1 VGDLIVIRGNSG
13 SGKSTVARA
22 LRARWGRGT
31 ALVDQDTLRRQI
43 LREHVDV
50 PDPIAPG
57 LIDLTARYALDHGYR
72 VIVEGILDRRRYGD
86 MLIQLLK
93 DHGGRAFS
101 LVIPWPE
108 TVRRHAT
115 REQADQ
121 FTVDEM
127 RGWWRER
134 DLLGVP
140 REVLISDASTVDE
153 TVAAIEHP
161 R

>member
-1 VGDLIVIRGNSG
+1 VGNLIVIRGNSG

-43 LREHVDV
+43 LREHGDV
-50 PDPIAPG
+50 GSPIAPG
-57 LIDLTARYALDHGYR
+57 LIDVTSRYALDHGYR
-72 VIVEGILDRRRYGD
+72 VILEGILDRPRYGE
-86 MLIQLLK
+86 MLTRLIE
-93 DHGGRAFS
+93 DHGGRAFY
-101 LVIPWPE
+101 LDVDWPE
-108 TVRRHAT
+108 TVRRHAS
-115 REQADQ
+115 RAQAGQ
-121 FTVDEM
+121 FTVDQM

-140 REVLISDASTVDE
+140 GEVLISARSTVEE

-161 R
+161 S